1 MFRPLSLA
9 ASTSHSMGEGT
20 LQSPIGPWDAI
31 SRNRPQLHHAHET
44 AITAGLALLRPAVR
58 RAQLVIAA
66 LGRP

>member
-1 MFRPLSLA
+1 
-9 ASTSHSMGEGT
+9 MGEGT

-44 AITAGLALLRPAVR
+44 AITAAIALLRPAVR